1 MIRVNQTQSR
11 KAEANAEMNSI
22 TVIASHGPIAGEHSQ
37 GLCMDT
43 LARPFYKTSGRSTM
57 VVKAPY
63 ATEQDTWYHAT
74 SELQP

>member
-22 TVIASHGPIAGEHSQ
+22 TVIASHGPITGEHSQ
-37 GLCMDT
+37 RFCKDS
-43 LARPFYKTSGRSTM
+43 LARPFYKTSGRATM
-57 VVKAPY
+57 VVEAPY
-63 ATEQDTWYHAT
+63 ATVQDAWGHAT